1 MTALM
6 IFKAQ
11 ARWAVCSIML
21 ASSPAHS
28 QESATLSFGRVGPD
42 QPVSQVIEFDNDSGR
57 LLEVEHIRLTPPF
70 RAEDITTTILP
81 DGQGSFRLIL
91 GEERVPGPYEGTI
104 SVEFKGAAWRPIT
117 FNVEGYVIP
126 PIEFRP
132 RSFFRIATHAGAQ
145 RRASLEIINHRDEPL
160 NILSAEEASERF
172 SVQLETIEE
181 GQHYRLNLLLN
192 GSAAP
197 GKQTD
202 RITLHAQPPT
212 SEPLIVTAD
221 TWIRERVY
229 HFPDSVDMGRLP
241 LAIATDNDAVQ
252 QLAQTLMVYR
262 PGTDDFEVI
271 ARVDVPF
278 IAISSERG
286 PDGDRYQITLTLMP
300 ERLEPGP
307 IHGQVIIETNDEAF
321 PMLKVPIQGGIL
333 PAD

>member
-11 ARWAVCSIML
+11 ARWAFCSIIL

-81 DGQGSFRLIL
+81 GGQGSFRLIL

-160 NILSAEEASERF
+160 NIISAQETSARF
-172 SVQLETIEE
+172 SVELEPLQE

-197 GKQTD
+197 GRQTD

-212 SEPLIVTAD
+212 SEPLIVTAE

-241 LAIATDNDAVQ
+241 LAVASDSAGAST
-252 QLAQTLMVYR
+252 LAQTLMVYR
-262 PGTDDFEVI
+262 PGTDDFNVT
-271 ARVDVPF
+271 ARSDLPF
-278 IAISSERG
+278 IAVSAERG
-286 PDGDRYQITLTLMP
+286 PRGDRYEMTLRLIP
-300 ERLEPGP
+300 EQVTPGP
-307 IHGQVIIETNDEAF
+307 ISGSVTINTNDPDF
-321 PMLKVPIQGGIL
+321 THFVVPIEGHIF
-333 PAD
+333 P